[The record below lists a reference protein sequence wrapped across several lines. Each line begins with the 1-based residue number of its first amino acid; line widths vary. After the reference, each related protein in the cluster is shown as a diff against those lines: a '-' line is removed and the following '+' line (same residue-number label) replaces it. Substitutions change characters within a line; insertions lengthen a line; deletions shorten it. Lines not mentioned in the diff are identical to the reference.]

1 MIRLSKVLVVIFY
14 ISSVFFIP
22 LRVEANDGLHLEFH
36 MGIVVDGKPFIG
48 GTLKNKGQVE
58 IYKGFIVLTPI
69 NSLCYPQKSIIWDF
83 ATIPPGVSLEFKIPV
98 DGSLHGYKL
107 NTIYAMDSMG
117 NRLDVV
123 DETAEIISKKQAAF
137 VDKCQNSRAAQ

>member
-1 MIRLSKVLVVIFY
+1 MTGLARGLLIIFY
-14 ISSVFFIP
+14 VCSLFFIP
-22 LRVEANDGLHLEFH
+22 MRVEANDGVRLEFH
-36 MGIVVDGKPFIG
+36 MGLSVNGKPLVG

-69 NSLCYPQKSIIWDF
+69 DKLCYPLKPIIWDF
-83 ATIPPGVSLEFKIPV
+83 AAIPPGVSLEFKIPI

-107 NTIYAMDSMG
+107 NTIYAMDNMG
-117 NRLDVV
+117 NKMDVV
-123 DETAEIISKKQAAF
+123 DETAEIIAKKQDAF